1 MVVDE
6 QVIQRFEL
14 VQRTEGT
21 EKAIEDLLYNMLID
35 E

>member
-1 MVVDE
+1 MELTE
-6 QVIQRFEL
+6 QVIKRFEL
-14 VQRTEGT
+14 IQRTEGT

>member
-1 MVVDE
+1 MKLTAE
-6 QVIQRFEL
+6 MIQRFEL

-21 EKAIEDLLYNMLID
+21 EKAIEDLLYNMLRD

>member
-1 MVVDE
+1 MELTE

-21 EKAIEDLLYNMLID
+21 EKAIEDLLYNMLRD

>member
-6 QVIQRFEL
+6 QVIKRFEL

-21 EKAIEDLLYNMLID
+21 EKAIEDLLYNMLRD